1 MRGRGLF
8 VLLFHRAGMLFSLR
22 HAALRPRA
30 PKRQRYPVSP
40 HALLLVNKAPIPV
53 FAYGGTE
60 RVIWDLGKAL
70 TQLGHKVSYLVPAGS
85 SCPFAEVIAIDPTRS
100 IESQIPEA
108 VDLVHFQF
116 KPDYPDRITKPWL
129 MTQHGNSQVGEVL
142 PLNTVFVSKNHAE
155 RHGSQSY
162 VLNGLDW
169 SEYGQVNLQDPRAYM
184 HFLGKAAWSV
194 KNVKGAIDVALKTHF
209 PLKVLGG
216 DRLNIK
222 RGFRFTLSPRVH
234 FYGMVG
240 GEQKMQLLRNS
251 SGLVFPVR
259 WHEPFGLAVIE
270 SLYFG
275 APVFATPYGAL
286 PELVTPENGVLATS
300 TQELAYGIQN
310 HIPSRKLNHERAQE
324 LFSAKRM
331 ALDYLVQYEKVVSG
345 RLLHQHSPT
354 LLNAATGLPWS

>member
-1 MRGRGLF
+1 M
-8 VLLFHRAGMLFSLR
+8 HI
-22 HAALRPRA
+22 
-30 PKRQRYPVSP
+30 
-40 HALLLVNKAPIPV
+40 LLVNKAPIPV

-194 KNVKGAIDVALKTHF
+194 KNVKGAIDVALKTSL

-216 DRLNIK
+216 NRFNIK
-222 RGFRFTLSPRVH
+222 RGFRFTLSPRIH

-240 GEQKMQLLRNS
+240 GEQKMKLLRGS

-270 SLYFG
+270 SMYFG

-286 PELVTPENGVLATS
+286 PELVDEQNGVLNSSAE
-300 TQELAYGIQN
+300 ELANAIKHHSPQRARN
-310 HIPSRKLNHERAQE
+310 HQKASD
-324 LFSAKRM
+324 LFNAKRM
-331 ALDYLVQYEKVVSG
+331 AIDYTTHYEKVLNG
-345 RLLHQHSPT
+345 RD
-354 LLNAATGLPWS
+354 LNLSQPVMPQSASSQLWC

>member
-1 MRGRGLF
+1 M
-8 VLLFHRAGMLFSLR
+8 HI
-22 HAALRPRA
+22 
-30 PKRQRYPVSP
+30 
-40 HALLLVNKAPIPV
+40 LLVNKAPIPV

-85 SCPFAEVIAIDPTRS
+85 SCLFAEVIAIDPARS
-100 IESQIPEA
+100 IESQIPDY

-116 KPDYPDRITKPWL
+116 KPEYPERITKPWL

-169 SEYGQVNLQDPRAYM
+169 AEYGPVNLQDPRAYL

-194 KNVKGAIDVALKTHF
+194 KNVKGAIHVALKTSL

-216 DRLNIK
+216 NRLNIK
-222 RGFRFTLSPRVH
+222 RGFRLTLSPRVH

-259 WHEPFGLAVIE
+259 WHEPFGLAVTE
-270 SLYFG
+270 SMYFG

-300 TQELAYGIQN
+300 TQELVYGIKN
-310 HIPSRKLNHERAQE
+310 HTPNRKFNHERAQE
-324 LFSAKRM
+324 LFNARRM
-331 ALDYLVQYEKVVSG
+331 ACDYLAKYESTVNG
-345 RLLHQHSPT
+345 N
-354 LLNAATGLPWS
+354 LLNETTPIMDDGPVNLPWR